1 MLQITILNLLKK
13 PDGAQSNSYNFN
25 HTHAVR
31 YMFNRPYENG
41 NGVIYTNGE
50 TVPSGVIASHDSNW
64 SNIPSVGFGDRI
76 VLGDKSISTL
86 QPYITCYMWKRTA

>member
-1 MLQITILNLLKK
+1 MLQIVILILLKK
-13 PDGAQSNSYNFN
+13 LDGAKSNSYDFN

-31 YMFNRPYENG
+31 YVFDKAYENG
-41 NGVIYTNGE
+41 VGVKYTIGE

-64 SNIPSVGFGDRI
+64 SNIPSGGLGDRI
-76 VLGDKSISTL
+76 VLGNKSISTL

>member
-1 MLQITILNLLKK
+1 MLQIVILILLKK
-13 PDGAQSNSYNFN
+13 LDGAKSNSYDFN

-31 YMFNRPYENG
+31 YAFDKTYENG
-41 NGVIYTNGE
+41 HGVKYTNGD
-50 TVPSGVIASHDSNW
+50 TIPSGVIASHDSNW
-64 SNIPSVGFGDRI
+64 SNIPSGGLGDRI